1 MQWSMV
7 QVEQDTAQLLREKKD
22 LLTSPRMEDMT
33 PRARAQAKATQAVI
47 RGLLKAGVVGEGNVR
62 INASGFAMVEDG
74 KKPAGTEGSD
84 FVAIS
89 IGRVD

>member
-1 MQWSMV
+1 MQWSIV
-7 QVEQDTAQLLREKKD
+7 QIEQDTAQLIREKKD

-33 PRARAQAKATQAVI
+33 DRARTQVKATQAVI
-47 RGLLKAGVVGEGNVR
+47 RGLLKAGVVGEGKVR
-62 INASGFAMVEDG
+62 INASGYAQYEAG
-74 KKPAGTEGSD
+74 QKPVGTDGSD